1 MNSRGKIELGARLK
15 RIAGQVAGIQ
25 RMLDED
31 RSLLEVV
38 TQLSAVRA
46 ALGGVANIVLGSHVE
61 ERANQ
66 LLVSE
71 NARERRDLVSELVQL
86 FEKRHRDV

>member
-1 MNSRGKIELGARLK
+1 MNARDKSELSARLK
-15 RIAGQVAGIQ
+15 RIAGQVGGIQ

-71 NARERRDLVSELVQL
+71 NARERLDLVSELVQL

>member
-1 MNSRGKIELGARLK
+1 
-15 RIAGQVAGIQ
+15 
-25 RMLDED
+25 MLDED

-61 ERANQ
+61 ERANE
-66 LLVSE
+66 LLASE
-71 NARERRDLVSELVQL
+71 NARERRELVGELVQL
-86 FEKRHRDV
+86 FEKRHRDI

>member
-1 MNSRGKIELGARLK
+1 MNPRDKSELGSRLK

-31 RSLLEVV
+31 RPLLEVI

-46 ALGGVANIVLGSHVE
+46 ALGGVANIVLTSHVE
-61 ERANQ
+61 ELATD
-66 LLVSE
+66 VVASDS
-71 NARERRDLVSELVQL
+71 ARERRDLVSELVGL
-86 FEKRHRDV
+86 FAKRNRE